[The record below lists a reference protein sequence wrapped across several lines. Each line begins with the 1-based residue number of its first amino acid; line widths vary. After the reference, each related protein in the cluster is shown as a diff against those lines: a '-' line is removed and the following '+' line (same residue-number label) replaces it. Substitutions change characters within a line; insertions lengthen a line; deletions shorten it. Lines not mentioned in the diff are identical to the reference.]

1 MFFKKK
7 TVPAE
12 LVSLELPYFDRGNKK
27 VRIFVPEHKKGEK
40 LPVIYM
46 TDGQSVFD
54 EESNP
59 LGCWHT
65 REAVATEKAASGK
78 SAIIV
83 GIHSDPNPMFRTAEL
98 TPASIGRFVPPPMPD
113 NMPPQ
118 MPPQMSIQAD
128 SLSLSMPPSFQDY
141 ELYELLSRENTL
153 LRQRKIA
160 FILSLAGTGTVV
172 LGGDGTFLHASKA
185 LLTKNSAVLGI
196 NLGNLGFLTTAEY
209 HDAEEALEKVVR
221 DEYRELYASPL
232 DIDWDERHIEAVA
245 MNEVVVSRNGFSRLI
260 HLQVLVNG
268 EIVSDY
274 QSDGVIISTP
284 IGSTGYSLSAGGPIV
299 QPHAAI
305 LLITPICPHTMK
317 ARPLAVSDSDVITV
331 CVLRGSR
338 SIPGEAV
345 VSADG
350 DEIGLL
356 DVGQEITIRKGKAF
370 ARIISVGK
378 VTFWDRVKSKL

>member
-1 MFFKKK
+1 MKRFCII
-7 TVPAE
+7 A
-12 LVSLELPYFDRGNKK
+12 NN
-27 VRIFVPEHKKGEK
+27 EK
-40 LPVIYM
+40 
-46 TDGQSVFD
+46 
-54 EESNP
+54 
-59 LGCWHT
+59 
-65 REAVATEKAASGK
+65 
-78 SAIIV
+78 
-83 GIHSDPNPMFRTAEL
+83 DPNGHYVAEL
-98 TPASIGRFVPPPMPD
+98 TRFLTERGCSVWHCDPMIPGED
-113 NMPPQ
+113 TALRFADMPED
-118 MPPQMSIQAD
+118 I
-128 SLSLSMPPSFQDY
+128 
-141 ELYELLSRENTL
+141 EC
-153 LRQRKIA
+153 
-160 FILSLAGTGTVV
+160 TVV

-331 CVLRGSR
+331 RVLRGSR